1 MTGAAEIV
9 GAVLSGIA
17 QALPG
22 FLAAFS
28 GKPDDTAAIAHARTL
43 AARFA
48 PVLPRL
54 QARSAAA
61 RAAAARVTAE
71 DVSRA
76 RAVAS
81 SPATGATG
89 TASILAL
96 AALAEAHLSDG
107 AEP

>member
-9 GAVLSGIA
+9 GAVLAGIA

-28 GKPDDTAAIAHARTL
+28 GKASDAEAIAHARTV
-43 AARFA
+43 AARFS

-54 QARSAAA
+54 QARSVAA
-61 RAAAARVTAE
+61 RAAAASVTAE

-76 RAVAS
+76 RSIAA